1 MTPDQITLLVFCLSV
16 GAIILIAAK
25 YKIARWRENRK
36 RKQAIKAIRKQWQE
50 EQKASRM
57 PEEKITFA
65 EYRRERARIDGPF
78 STLDALFLI
87 CGEVSRGSK
96 DLFKTDLSI
105 GLFIVTSVLNIP
117 LSGFWA
123 VRYYLH
129 HGGLMNAFS
138 GFIVLIVI
146 IPLFFI
152 TYPLILLV
160 LFGIPVTIFK
170 SGAKYCQLRGD
181 YQIECGRHFRGG
193 VWYML
198 APVYGAFKFI
208 LAVAALL
215 LILMTVVHLL
225 DLHPMLR
232 NLRWRSYDD

>member
-16 GAIILIAAK
+16 CAIILIAAK
-25 YKIARWRENRK
+25 YKIAKWRENRK
-36 RKQAIKAIRKQWQE
+36 RKQAIKAIRKQWLE

-65 EYRRERARIDGPF
+65 EYRRERAGIDGPL
-78 STLDALFLI
+78 STLDALSLI
-87 CGEVSRGSK
+87 YDEVSRGSK
-96 DLFKTDLSI
+96 DLFKTDLDK
-105 GLFIVTSVLNIP
+105 GLLIVTSVLNIP

-138 GFIVLIVI
+138 GFIVLLVI
-146 IPLFFI
+146 IPFFLV
-152 TYPLILLV
+152 TYPLIILV
-160 LFGIPVTIFK
+160 LFGIPVSIFK
-170 SGAKYCQLRGD
+170 SGLKYCQLRGD
-181 YQIECGRHFRGG
+181 YQIRYGRDFRGR

-208 LAVAALL
+208 LSVAALL
-215 LILMTVVHLL
+215 LILMTVEHLL
-225 DLHPMLR
+225 HLHPMLR
-232 NLRWRSYDD
+232 GSYWRSYDD

>member
-25 YKIARWRENRK
+25 YKIAKWRENRK
-36 RKQAIKAIRKQWQE
+36 RKQAIKAIRKQWLE

-65 EYRRERARIDGPF
+65 EYRRERAGIDGPL
-78 STLDALFLI
+78 STLDALSLI
-87 CGEVSRGSK
+87 YDEVLRESK
-96 DLFKTDLSI
+96 IFFKTDMAI
-105 GLFIVTSVLNIP
+105 GGFIVAFVLNIP
-117 LSGFWA
+117 LSGFLA

-138 GFIVLIVI
+138 GFIVLLVI
-146 IPLFFI
+146 NPIFLF
-152 TYPLILLV
+152 TSPILAFV
-160 LFGIPVTIFK
+160 IFVIPVFIFK
-170 SGAKYCQLRGD
+170 SGLKYCQLRGD
-181 YQIECGRHFRGG
+181 YQIRYGRDFRGG

-208 LAVAALL
+208 LSVAALL
-215 LILMTVVHLL
+215 LILMTVDHLIN
-225 DLHPMLR
+225 LHPMLR
-232 NLRWRSYDD
+232 GLYWRSYGD

>member
-16 GAIILIAAK
+16 CAIILIAAK
-25 YKIARWRENRK
+25 YKIAKWRENRK
-36 RKQAIKAIRKQWQE
+36 RKQAIKAIRKQWLE

-65 EYRRERARIDGPF
+65 EYRRWYTRTDGPL
-78 STLDALFLI
+78 STLDALFLTYN
-87 CGEVSRGSK
+87 EVSRGSK
-96 DLFKTDLSI
+96 DLFKTDLDK
-105 GLFIVTSVLNIP
+105 GLFIVISVLNIP

-138 GFIVLIVI
+138 GFIVLLVI
-146 IPLFFI
+146 IPLFLV
-152 TYPLILLV
+152 TYPLIILV
-160 LFGIPVTIFK
+160 LFGIPVFMFK
-170 SGAKYCQLRGD
+170 SGLKYCQLRGD
-181 YQIECGRHFRGG
+181 YQIEYGRPFLGR

-208 LAVAALL
+208 LSVAALL
-215 LILMTVVHLL
+215 LILMTVEHLL
-225 DLHPMLR
+225 HLHPMLR
-232 NLRWRSYDD
+232 GSYWRSYDD